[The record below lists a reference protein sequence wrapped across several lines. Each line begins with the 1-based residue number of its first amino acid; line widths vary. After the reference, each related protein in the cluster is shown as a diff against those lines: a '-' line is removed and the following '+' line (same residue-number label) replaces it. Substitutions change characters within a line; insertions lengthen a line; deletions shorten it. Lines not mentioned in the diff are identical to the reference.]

1 MGCLIAD
8 HSRRT
13 TPSCSG
19 ALCAGL
25 VIAKSEKVSEK
36 LDRKPTLD
44 QSIPAGVS
52 LSRLHNKVFMAHT
65 TEEKKKLLNR
75 VRRIRGQVEAIE
87 RTLDQEAE
95 CSEVLHNI
103 SACRGAMDAL
113 MAEVIE
119 GHIRFH
125 VLDPKTTPTDE
136 QAQAADDLIQ
146 ALRAY
151 LK

>member
-1 MGCLIAD
+1 
-8 HSRRT
+8 
-13 TPSCSG
+13 
-19 ALCAGL
+19 
-25 VIAKSEKVSEK
+25 
-36 LDRKPTLD
+36 
-44 QSIPAGVS
+44 
-52 LSRLHNKVFMAHT
+52 MAHT
-65 TEEKKKLLNR
+65 TQEKKKLLNR

-87 RTLDQEAE
+87 RAMDQEAE

-103 SACRGAMDAL
+103 SACRGAMDSL

-125 VLDPKTTPTDE
+125 VLDPKKTPTDE
-136 QAQAADDLIQ
+136 QTEAADDLIQ

>member
-1 MGCLIAD
+1 
-8 HSRRT
+8 
-13 TPSCSG
+13 
-19 ALCAGL
+19 
-25 VIAKSEKVSEK
+25 
-36 LDRKPTLD
+36 
-44 QSIPAGVS
+44 
-52 LSRLHNKVFMAHT
+52 MAHGI
-65 TEEKKKLLNR
+65 KDKNKLLNR

-87 RTLDQEAE
+87 RALEHEAE
-95 CSEVLHNI
+95 CSDVLHNI

-125 VLDPKTTPTDE
+125 ILDPEMATTDE
-136 QAQAADDLIQ
+136 QMQAAEDLVQ